1 MTDLITDLREWA
13 HGRSLY
19 TAPVLAR
26 KAADRIA
33 ALEAA
38 LRPFSIAADD
48 LDERHG
54 DHADIWEAPA
64 AMNITAGHLR
74 QAAALSPSGGEAA

>member
-26 KAADRIA
+26 KAADRIE

-38 LRPFSIAADD
+38 LACAAHWINLAKQPGDVGTDWLNEGGWDD
-48 LDERHG
+48 LD
-54 DHADIWEAPA
+54 DVAVVVTD
-64 AMNITAGHLR
+64 
-74 QAAALSPSGGEAA
+74 ALSPSGGEAA